1 MSDIPIEEFLGEA
14 EDIIDSLNR
23 DLLVINEAVAKKKK
37 FDPSLINNIFR
48 AAHSLKGISGL
59 FGFTEL
65 TGLAHTLEN
74 LLDRLRLG
82 KVDLTMDLL
91 DLLFE
96 SVDMLRAAHGL
107 APDDIYRRVLARWRN
122 LSAERVEADV

>member
-1 MSDIPIEEFLGEA
+1 MAGDIPIEEFLGEA

-65 TGLAHTLEN
+65 TGLSHTLEN

-82 KVDLTMDLL
+82 KVDLDEGLL
-91 DLLFE
+91 DLLLE
-96 SVDMLRAAHGL
+96 SVDMLRAVVAGK
-107 APDDIYRRVLARWRN
+107 APGTAPPPPEDVEELI
-122 LSAERVEADV
+122 ERLE